1 MKMKL
6 QTVRRAQRC
15 LDTCQEPTD
24 SLRNAALTFGS
35 AARARRSSLSAFTL
49 IETIVATMLA
59 GIMLPTLF
67 AGLAYCFS
75 LVQASRENLR
85 ATQILVQRMEAVRL
99 SPYNAL
105 SNPTA
110 YPTNVSEYYSPSG
123 QTNWNRGTVYTVTYK
138 CEPGPSTLPPSYRS
152 NIVLVTVTAAWNS
165 GKTQQT
171 RSMQSYVA
179 RYGMQRY
186 VSGN

>member
-1 MKMKL
+1 MI
-6 QTVRRAQRC
+6 
-15 LDTCQEPTD
+15 
-24 SLRNAALTFGS
+24 AA
-35 AARARRSSLSAFTL
+35 
-49 IETIVATMLA
+49 II
-59 GIMLPTLF
+59 LPTLF
-67 AGLAYCFS
+67 AGLGYCFS

-99 SPYNAL
+99 SAYNTL

-110 YPTNVSEYYSPSG
+110 YPTNVAEYYSPSS
-123 QTNWNRGTVYTVTYK
+123 QTNNRGTAYTVTYK
-138 CEPGPSTLPPSYRS
+138 CEPAPSTLPPSYRS
-152 NIVLVTVTAAWNS
+152 NMVMVTVTAAWKS

-179 RYGMQRY
+179 RYGIQHY